1 MVERNVKKPCSVFG
15 PVFHFVSARNF
26 NFCASLRSTGIKVN
40 SLGVS
45 IYSSEYKYST
55 VKIKTKVS

>member
-1 MVERNVKKPCSVFG
+1 MVERNVKNPARYSA
-15 PVFHFVSARNF
+15 PVFHFVSAKNF

-40 SLGVS
+40 SLGIS